1 MVGNETCASANEL
14 FRWELDETGGV
25 VITAFLDDKATSVD
39 VPAQIDGKPVVEIG
53 PARFFGFRRRRK
65 FRSRRIGKR

>member
-1 MVGNETCASANEL
+1 MACGESGATAREL
-14 FRWELDETGGV
+14 FRWEVDSTGGV
-25 VITAFLDDKATSVD
+25 IIAAFFDDKASSVD